1 MRFAAI
7 FLCSLLILPAFCSS
21 ALAEPD
27 VSRAAQVNFGRDVW
41 PIFEQHCVGCHG
53 PEQQE
58 GQLRLDT
65 RATFKRGGVSGPLA
79 RAGQDHHSL
88 LQQKITTS
96 EVEERMPLDEDP
108 LEAAEIE
115 AIAQWLDQGAVWPED
130 VGVQVEVTE
139 PHWSYVAPTLPEL
152 PPVAQRGWSHN
163 PIDLF
168 VLARLEKAG
177 ISPTEAA
184 PPAIRLRRVYLDL
197 IGVPPTVAEV
207 EAFLAEPT
215 TAAYEAV
222 VDRLLASP
230 RFGEK
235 WARSWLDLAR
245 YSDSNGYQ
253 ADQLRGLWAY
263 RDWVID
269 AFNTDMPFD
278 QFTIEQ
284 IGGDLLPNATL
295 SQKIATGFHRTTTC
309 NIEAGVDPEENR
321 TNQII
326 DRVNTT
332 ATVWLGTTLECV
344 QCHDHK
350 YDPFTLEEYYQLYAY
365 FNNTPLEVEN
375 TNKDGVR
382 FDFYGPKM
390 ELPLSQKQEKKRA
403 GIQTQLQRLREDLKK
418 AETSALVGLS
428 DWQRDLSSG
437 KISPTKQLPAEEIK
451 QLNNILTK
459 KRKLRTAAEKEQLK
473 ESFLAIQKEVR
484 LLRDRVARSKNA
496 LQKTDPKTTLVMVEM
511 DKPRPTHIFERG
523 VYQTPG
529 ERVEMGVPASL
540 HPLPDGAEANRLGL
554 ARWLVDS
561 GNPLASRVRVNHLWA
576 EIFGVGLV
584 ASAEDFGLQ
593 GSAPSHPQLLDWLAA
608 TFMQE
613 GWSTKRLLKLIVT
626 SATYQQSSFVS
637 AEGLDRDPDNRLMA
651 RGPRFRLPAEAIRDN
666 ALSISGLL
674 EEKMGGPPV
683 YPPQP
688 PGVWYQT
695 GRGEPVYKVA
705 KGVDRHRR
713 GVYVIWRRAAPYPSF
728 VNFDAPDR
736 TRCIVSRSRTN
747 TPIQA
752 LTLLN
757 DEAYVEMARSLAARI
772 LAEDLATDEE
782 HIVHGFRMCV
792 ARSPKVEEV
801 RILQR
806 LLEEQRRRFKEI
818 PEEAEQLT
826 GDVYLPTGV
835 QRPDNTEEWAAWL
848 CVANTLLN
856 LDETINKE

>member
-1 MRFAAI
+1 MRFPAI
-7 FLCSLLILPAFCSS
+7 FLCSVLIVPAFCDRTF
-21 ALAEPD
+21 AEP
-27 VSRAAQVNFGRDVW
+27 VVRRGAQVNFGRDVW
-41 PIFEQHCVGCHG
+41 PIFQERCIGCHG
-53 PEQQE
+53 SEQQE
-58 GQLRLDT
+58 GQLRLDA
-65 RATFKRGGVSGPLA
+65 RAAFKRGGVSGPLT
-79 RAGQDHHSL
+79 RGGQGHHSL
-88 LQQKITTS
+88 LQQRITTS
-96 EVEERMPLDEDP
+96 EVAERMPLDEDP
-108 LEAAEIE
+108 LEPAEIQV
-115 AIAQWLDQGAVWPED
+115 IGQWLSQGAVWPED
-130 VGVQVEVTE
+130 IGSQVEVAE
-139 PHWSYVAPTLPEL
+139 PHWSYIAPTLPEL
-152 PPVAQRGWSHN
+152 PPVVHRSWPHN
-163 PIDLF
+163 PIDRF

-177 ISPTEAA
+177 ISPADAA
-184 PPAIRLRRVYLDL
+184 SPATRLRRVYLDL
-197 IGVPPTVAEV
+197 IGLPPTVAEV

-215 TAAYEAV
+215 NAAYEAV

-235 WARSWLDLAR
+235 WSRSWLDLAR

-253 ADQLRGLWAY
+253 ADQLRELWAY

-269 AFNTDMPFD
+269 AFNADMPFD

-284 IGGDLLPNATL
+284 ISGDLLPNATL

-321 TNQII
+321 TNQVI

-344 QCHDHK
+344 QCHNHK
-350 YDPFTLEEYYQLYAY
+350 YDPFTLKDYYQLFAY

-375 TNKDGVR
+375 ANKDGVR

-390 ELPLSQKQEKKRA
+390 ELPLSQKQKKKRA
-403 GIQTQLQRLREDLKK
+403 EIQTHLQRLQEDLKNTE
-418 AETSALVGLS
+418 ASALAGLS

-437 KISPTKQLPAEEIK
+437 KISSTKQLPAKKIE
-451 QLNNILTK
+451 QLKNILTK
-459 KRKLRTAAEKEQLK
+459 KRKLRTADEKEQLK
-473 ESFLAIQKEVR
+473 QSFLEAQEEVW
-484 LLRDRVARSKNA
+484 LLRERVARSQNA
-496 LQKTDPKTTLVMVEM
+496 FRKTDPKTTLVMVEM
-511 DKPRPTHIFERG
+511 EKPRPTHIFKRG
-523 VYQTPG
+523 LYHAPG
-529 ERVEMGVPASL
+529 KRVEMGVPASL

-561 GNPLASRVRVNHLWA
+561 QNPLVSRVRTNHLWA
-576 EIFGVGLV
+576 EMFGVGLV

-593 GSAPSHPQLLDWLAA
+593 GSKPSHPQLLDWLAT

-613 GWSTKRLLKLIVT
+613 GWSTKRLLKWIVT

-637 AEGLDRDPDNRLMA
+637 AEGLDRDPDNQLLA
-651 RGPRFRLPAEAIRDN
+651 RGPRFRLSAEALRDN
-666 ALSISGLL
+666 ALFIAGLL
-674 EEKMGGPPV
+674 EEKMGGPPI

-688 PGVWYQT
+688 PGIWHQT

-705 KGVDRHRR
+705 KGSGRHRR
-713 GVYVIWRRAAPYPSF
+713 GVYVVWRRVAPYPSF

-792 ARSPKVEEV
+792 ARSPQIEEV

-806 LLEEQRRRFKEI
+806 LLEEQRQRFKEV
-818 PEEAEQLT
+818 PEDAEKLT
-826 GDVYLPTGV
+826 RDIYLPTGV